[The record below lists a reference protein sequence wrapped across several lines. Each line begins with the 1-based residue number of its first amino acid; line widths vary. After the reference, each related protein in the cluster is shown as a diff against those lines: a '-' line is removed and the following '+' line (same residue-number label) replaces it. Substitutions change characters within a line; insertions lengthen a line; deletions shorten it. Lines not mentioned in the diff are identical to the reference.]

1 MNMNKFRII
10 KRSSLA
16 AAVIALSAGSA
27 FAQSTQTTVN
37 VTASVQSTC
46 NMQAGTT
53 DVAFGPI
60 PAFLSGTQT
69 ATGQVT
75 LQCNRGA
82 TVSIDI
88 NNGSAGNF
96 GSGQAAGLRA
106 MKSGTSDYISYHIY
120 QPTGLSASSAGTCG
134 VTGTEWGSGA
144 GGSTLDVSTLYS
156 TSGGPRQINLCG
168 VVGAAPTGGYAV
180 GTNYLDVVTVTAT
193 Y

>member
-1 MNMNKFRII
+1 MNRLRII
-10 KRSSLA
+10 KPSLLA
-16 AAVIALSAGSA
+16 AALLTLAAGSA
-27 FAQSTQTTVN
+27 SAQSTQTTVN
-37 VTASVQSTC
+37 VTASVQATC

-60 PAFLSGTQT
+60 PAFLAGPQA

-96 GSGQAAGLRA
+96 GNGQSVGLRA
-106 MKSGTSDYISYHIY
+106 MKSGSEYISYHIY
-120 QPTGLSASSAGTCG
+120 QPTGLSSSSAGTCG
-134 VTGTEWGSGA
+134 TTGTEWGSGA
-144 GGSTLDVSTLYS
+144 GGSALSVSSLYS
-156 TSGGPRQINLCG
+156 ASGGPRQINLCG
-168 VVGAAPTGGYAV
+168 VVDAAPTGGYAV
-180 GTNYLDVVTVTAT
+180 GANYLDVVTVTAT

>member
-1 MNMNKFRII
+1 MNRFRNI
-10 KRSSLA
+10 KRSLLA
-16 AAVIALSAGSA
+16 VAVIALSAGPA

-82 TVSIDI
+82 TASIDI

-96 GSGQAAGLRA
+96 GSGQATGLRA
-106 MKSGTSDYISYHIY
+106 MKSGSDYISYHIY
-120 QPTGLSASSAGTCG
+120 QPTGLSATSAGTCG
-134 VTGTEWGSGA
+134 TTGTEWGSGA
-144 GGSTLDVSTLYS
+144 GGSALDVSALYS
-156 TSGGPRQINLCG
+156 VSGGPRQINLCG